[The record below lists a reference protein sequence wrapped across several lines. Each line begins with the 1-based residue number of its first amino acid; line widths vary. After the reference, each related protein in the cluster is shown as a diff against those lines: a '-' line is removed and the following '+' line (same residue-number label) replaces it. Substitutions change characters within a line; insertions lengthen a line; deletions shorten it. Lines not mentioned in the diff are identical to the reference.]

1 MMMAKQ
7 VIKEFLKIVGHQTKQ
22 TKKERERN
30 RKKIQIDQKH
40 KINNDV
46 ILDVIDTH
54 THTIEKIMAMCV
66 YGNKCV

>member
-1 MMMAKQ
+1 MMMTKQ

-54 THTIEKIMAMCV
+54 THHRKNNGHVCV
-66 YGNKCV
+66 W